1 MAVVAARRAFG
12 SIPSARART
21 RLFRIANASHATVPL
36 AEIRNRISK
45 KNGAGPVVAFH
56 VQLERRHDVKSIAL
70 KMLMGDRAK
79 FFGILMGLTF
89 ASLLIT
95 QQMAIFI
102 GLMTRT
108 YGFVTDAQL
117 PDVWVMDPKVQFV
130 DDMKPLQETQLFR
143 TRSVEGVD
151 WAVPMYRGFLRVRLE
166 DGNFQMC
173 IVNGLDDATLIG
185 GPARMVEGTLEDLRR
200 SEGVVVDR
208 SAALD
213 KLAKPPLVPGG
224 PRIPLAIGDTIEVND
239 HRAVVVGFCETSP
252 TRMANPV
259 IYTTYNRALT
269 FAPHERKLLTF
280 VLVKAKAGQ
289 SLPELC
295 SRIEAATGLKARPK
309 DDLERLTVDYY
320 MKYTGIPVNF
330 GIAVLLGFIVGI
342 AIAGQTFYNFTL
354 ENLRHFGA
362 LKAMGAS
369 NRTLLSM
376 IVLQAVLVG
385 AIGYGLGVGGA
396 ALFGEATKHTA
407 LAFRFPWEL
416 LFLSAGAI
424 AVICVLSA
432 FISIR
437 KVFKLEPAIV
447 FKG

>member
-1 MAVVAARRAFG
+1 M
-12 SIPSARART
+12 
-21 RLFRIANASHATVPL
+21 
-36 AEIRNRISK
+36 
-45 KNGAGPVVAFH
+45 
-56 VQLERRHDVKSIAL
+56 KSIAL
-70 KMLMGDRAK
+70 KMLTGDRAK

-117 PDVWVMDPKVQFV
+117 PDIWVMDRKVQFV
-130 DDMKPLQETQLFR
+130 DDMKPLQETQLYR
-143 TRSVEGVD
+143 TRSVEGVE
-151 WAVPMYRGFLRVRLE
+151 WAVPMYRGFLRSRLE

-185 GPARMVEGTLEDLRR
+185 GPARMVEGSLEDLRR
-200 SEGVVVDR
+200 SEGVIVDR
-208 SAALD
+208 GAALD
-213 KLAKPPLVPGG
+213 KLSKPPLVPGG
-224 PRIPLAIGDTIEVND
+224 PRVPLEIGDTLEVND

-252 TRMANPV
+252 TLMAYPV
-259 IYTTYNRALT
+259 LYTTYSRALT
-269 FAPHERKLLTF
+269 FAPPERKLLSF
-280 VLVKAKAGQ
+280 VLVKAADGEAV
-289 SLPELC
+289 PDVC
-295 SRIEAATGLKARPK
+295 ARIEAATGLEARPK
-309 DDLERLTVDYY
+309 EELQELTMDYY

-330 GIAVLLGFIVGI
+330 GIAVVLGFIVGV

-369 NRTLLSM
+369 DRTLLAM

-396 ALFGEATKHTA
+396 ALFGRLTRHTA
-407 LAFRFPWEL
+407 LAFHFPWEL

-424 AVICVLSA
+424 ALICVISA
-432 FISIR
+432 LISIR
-437 KVFKLEPAIV
+437 KVFRLEPAIV

>member
-1 MAVVAARRAFG
+1 M
-12 SIPSARART
+12 
-21 RLFRIANASHATVPL
+21 
-36 AEIRNRISK
+36 
-45 KNGAGPVVAFH
+45 
-56 VQLERRHDVKSIAL
+56 KSIAL

-95 QQMAIFI
+95 QQSAIFL

-117 PDVWVMDPKVQFV
+117 PDIWVMDPKVQFV
-130 DDMKPLQETQLFR
+130 DDLKPLQETQLYR
-143 TRSVEGVD
+143 TRSVEGVE
-151 WAVPMYRGFLRVRLE
+151 WAVPMYRGFLRTRLE
-166 DGNFQMC
+166 DGNFQTC

-185 GPARMVEGTLEDLRR
+185 GPARMVEGRLEDLRR
-200 SEGVVVDR
+200 SEGVIVDR
-208 SAALD
+208 GAAAD
-213 KLAKPPLVPGG
+213 KLARPPLTPGG
-224 PRIPLAIGDTIEVND
+224 PRVPLQLGDTLEIND
-239 HRAVVVGFCETSP
+239 HRAVVVGFCDVSP
-252 TRMANPV
+252 SLMVYPV

-269 FAPHERKLLTF
+269 FAPHERKLLSF
-280 VLVKAKAGQ
+280 VLVKAKDGEAI
-289 SLPELC
+289 SEVC
-295 SRIEAATGLKARPK
+295 RRIEATTGLAARPREE
-309 DDLERLTVDYY
+309 LEELTMDYY
-320 MKYTGIPVNF
+320 AKYTGIPVNF

-376 IVLQAVLVG
+376 IVLQAILVG

-396 ALFGEATKHTA
+396 ALFGELTRNTA
-407 LAFRFPWEL
+407 LAFYFPWEL

-424 AVICVLSA
+424 GVICVFSA
-432 FISIR
+432 LISIR
-437 KVFKLEPAIV
+437 KVFQLEPAIV

>member
-1 MAVVAARRAFG
+1 M
-12 SIPSARART
+12 
-21 RLFRIANASHATVPL
+21 
-36 AEIRNRISK
+36 
-45 KNGAGPVVAFH
+45 
-56 VQLERRHDVKSIAL
+56 KSIAL

-117 PDVWVMDPKVQFV
+117 PDIWVMDPKVQFV
-130 DDMKPLQETQLFR
+130 DDMKPLQETQLYR
-143 TRSVEGVD
+143 TRSVEGVE
-151 WAVPMYRGFLRVRLE
+151 WAVPMYRGFLRARLDE
-166 DGNFQMC
+166 GNFQTC

-185 GPARMVEGTLEDLRR
+185 GPARMVAGSLEDLRR
-200 SEGVVVDR
+200 SEGVIVDR

-224 PRIPLAIGDTIEVND
+224 AARPLKLGDTLEIND

-252 TRMANPV
+252 TLMAQPV
-259 IYTTYNRALT
+259 IYTTYSRALT
-269 FAPHERKLLTF
+269 FAPKERKLLTF
-280 VLVKAKAGQ
+280 VLVKAMAGHAVADV
-289 SLPELC
+289 C
-295 SRIEAATGLKARPK
+295 ARIEAATGLAARPRE
-309 DDLERLTVDYY
+309 DLEDLTMDYY

-330 GIAVLLGFIVGI
+330 GIAVVLGFIVGI

-369 NRTLLSM
+369 NRTLLAM

-385 AIGYGLGVGGA
+385 AIGYGLGVGAA
-396 ALFGEATKHTA
+396 ALFGELTRNTA
-407 LAFRFPWEL
+407 LAFHFPWEL

-424 AVICVLSA
+424 AVICVVAALV
-432 FISIR
+432 SIR
-437 KVFKLEPAIV
+437 KVFQLEPAIV

>member
-1 MAVVAARRAFG
+1 MAARHK
-12 SIPSARART
+12 T
-21 RLFRIANASHATVPL
+21 ET
-36 AEIRNRISK
+36 
-45 KNGAGPVVAFH
+45 H
-56 VQLERRHDVKSIAL
+56 VKAIAL

-117 PDVWVMDPKVQFV
+117 PDIWVMDQKVQFV
-130 DDMKPLQETQLFR
+130 DDMKPLQETQVYR
-143 TRSVEGVD
+143 TRGVEGVE
-151 WAVPMYRGFLRVRLE
+151 WAVPMYRGFLKARLE
-166 DGNFQMC
+166 DGNFQTC

-185 GPARMVEGTLEDLRR
+185 GPARMVDGSLEDLRR
-200 SEGVVVDR
+200 NEGVIVDR
-208 SAALD
+208 GAALD
-213 KLAKPPLVPGG
+213 KLAKPPLTPGG
-224 PRIPLAIGDTIEVND
+224 PRIPLEIGDTLEIND

-252 TRMANPV
+252 TLMAYPV
-259 IYTTYNRALT
+259 LYTTYNRALT
-269 FAPHERKLLTF
+269 FAPRERKLLSF
-280 VLVKAKAGQ
+280 VLVKAKPGQ
-289 SLPELC
+289 SIPEVC
-295 SRIEAATGLKARPK
+295 SRIEAATGLAARPK
-309 DDLERLTVDYY
+309 AELEDLTEDYY

-330 GIAVLLGFIVGI
+330 GIAVALGFIVGI

-362 LKAMGAS
+362 LKAMGAP
-369 NRTLLSM
+369 NGTLLSM
-376 IVLQAVLVG
+376 IVLQAILVG

-396 ALFGEATKHTA
+396 ALFGELTKQTA
-407 LAFRFPWEL
+407 LAFCFPWEL

-424 AVICVLSA
+424 AVICVIAAL
-432 FISIR
+432 ISIR

>member
-1 MAVVAARRAFG
+1 M
-12 SIPSARART
+12 
-21 RLFRIANASHATVPL
+21 
-36 AEIRNRISK
+36 
-45 KNGAGPVVAFH
+45 
-56 VQLERRHDVKSIAL
+56 KSIAL

-95 QQMAIFI
+95 QQSAIFI

-130 DDMKPLQETQLFR
+130 DDMKPLQETQLYR
-143 TRSVEGVD
+143 TRSVEGVE
-151 WAVPMYRGFLRVRLE
+151 WAVPMYRGFLRARLE
-166 DGNFQMC
+166 DGNFQTC

-185 GPARMVEGTLEDLRR
+185 GPARMAQGALEDLRR
-200 SEGVVVDR
+200 GEGVIVDR
-208 SAALD
+208 SAAFD
-213 KLAKPPLVPGG
+213 KLAKPPLEPGG
-224 PRIPLAIGDTIEVND
+224 PRVPLEIGDTLEIND

-252 TRMANPV
+252 TLMAYPV
-259 IYTTYNRALT
+259 VYTTYSRALE
-269 FAPHERKLLTF
+269 FAPRERKLLTF

-289 SLPELC
+289 AIDELC
-295 SRIEAATGLKARPK
+295 QRIEAATGLAARPK
-309 DDLERLTVDYY
+309 DELESLTVDYY

-330 GIAVLLGFIVGI
+330 GIAVLLGFIVGV

-369 NRTLLSM
+369 RRVLLSM

-396 ALFGEATKHTA
+396 ALFGELTKNTA
-407 LAFRFPWEL
+407 LAFHFPWQL
-416 LFLSAGAI
+416 LALSAAAI
-424 AVICVLSA
+424 ALICVFSA
-432 FISIR
+432 LISIR
-437 KVFKLEPAIV
+437 KVFRLEPAIV
-447 FKG
+447 FKGG

>member
-1 MAVVAARRAFG
+1 MARGLPWAARTPTQTPPRE
-12 SIPSARART
+12 T
-21 RLFRIANASHATVPL
+21 TV
-36 AEIRNRISK
+36 R
-45 KNGAGPVVAFH
+45 
-56 VQLERRHDVKSIAL
+56 SIAL
-70 KMLMGDRAK
+70 KMLTGDRAK
-79 FFGILMGLTF
+79 FLGILMGLTF

-117 PDVWVMDPKVQFV
+117 PDIWVMDPKVQFV
-130 DDMKPLQETQLFR
+130 DDMKPMQDTQLYR

-151 WAVPMYRGFLRVRLE
+151 WAVPMYRGFLRARLD

-185 GPARMVEGTLEDLRR
+185 GPARMVEGTLDDLRR
-200 SEGVVVDR
+200 SEGVIVDR

-213 KLAKPPLVPGG
+213 KLSKPPLVPGG
-224 PRIPLAIGDTIEVND
+224 PRIPLELGDTLEIND

-252 TRMANPV
+252 TLMAYPV
-259 IYTTYNRALT
+259 IYTTYNRALS
-269 FAPHERKLLTF
+269 FAPHERKLLSF
-280 VLVKAKAGQ
+280 VLVKAKDGSDIDDVCA
-289 SLPELC
+289 
-295 SRIEAATGLKARPK
+295 RIEAATGLEARPK
-309 DDLERLTVDYY
+309 DELEDLTVDYY

-330 GIAVLLGFIVGI
+330 GIAVMLGFIVGV

-362 LKAMGAS
+362 LKAMGAN

-376 IVLQAVLVG
+376 IVLQAVMVG

-396 ALFGEATKHTA
+396 ALFGELTRNTA
-407 LAFRFPWEL
+407 LAFHFPWQL
-416 LFLSAGAI
+416 LLLSAAAI
-424 AVICVLSA
+424 ALICVFAAL
-432 FISIR
+432 ISIR
-437 KVFKLEPAIV
+437 KVIRLEPAIV